1 MRVPVAGLL
10 TRNLMDRS
18 KLEAGLKAS
27 GWKTVTISG
36 PQLSDGL
43 DTLLVDLEHPS
54 AMKVIRSATAIR
66 CLAYG
71 PHVDRKNLQKAQEA
85 GADLTLPRSKLFG
98 NLEAIAARLLE

>member
-54 AMKVIRSATAIR
+54 AMKVIKSADIR

-71 PHVDRKNLQKAQEA
+71 PHVDRESLQKAQEA
-85 GADLTLPRSKLFG
+85 GADPTLPRAKLFG
-98 NLEAIAARLLE
+98 NLEEIATWLLE